1 MWKAIREWWLKLIK
15 EEYELEI
22 YFPAHI
28 ETSADGV
35 TKETWAPKIY
45 KAKSIKKITSTHF
58 QFVDIDG
65 IPVEIKTVNP
75 VGYNLRKIY

>member
-1 MWKAIREWWLKLIK
+1 MWQKIKNWIISLFK

-28 ETSADGV
+28 ETNADGV
-35 TKETWAPKIY
+35 TRETWSPKVY

-75 VGYNLRKIY
+75 VGYNLKKTF